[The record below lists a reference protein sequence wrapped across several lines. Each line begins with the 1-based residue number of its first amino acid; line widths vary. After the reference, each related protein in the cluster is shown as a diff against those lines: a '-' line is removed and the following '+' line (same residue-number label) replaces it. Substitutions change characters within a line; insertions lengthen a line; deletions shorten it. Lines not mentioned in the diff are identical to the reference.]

1 MSKHLDAL
9 NKYNKEKVALS
20 EAEEELKTVR
30 KPLKISLDELTKLM
44 IEVDPRISTN
54 NKKKSQDLE
63 NRIVFLINVLLGVHT
78 SVLPWVD
85 PDIFKPVIGPP
96 VIVIPPI
103 IVNPP
108 VIRPPLINPDIFGQ
122 PGITRPV
129 RASRPQTSN
138 NQPDSLSSLV
148 VEYLPLL
155 PTGDK
160 KKFGDI
166 LKTIEV
172 QAIAISRV
180 QNQIANHKKTIDQY
194 YKVYLDLLDPRIKES
209 TTQLDSKLPIMLFP
223 VRLETRFK
231 QVGSQ
236 KQLWVRVFP
245 DDCLVDSFDPE
256 LTKGEIESAKR
267 FWAAW
272 EVAIKNNDEM
282 AKKQA
287 WDNYVLGSAAGRALW
302 ILEEKVKT
310 SSYKPTDAEL
320 QKSAW
325 SHSARVNLLPER
337 FVLSAYKNGEK
348 VLDEI
353 GAVIP
358 DELICSPDGDFE
370 SENTITPKDNESGME
385 QDITFGKNLQW
396 MVDFNEAVSKG
407 MGFKI
412 NLTNKQQWNEGFDEL
427 CVLGIRVS
435 KDKKETQSAIQNL
448 FQNHQRSIGF
458 GIVPNGT
465 PTNNTESNSS
475 GYSEKVEADETY
487 EYLFNSEAIK
497 ETKNFSERQ
506 DGQWLADMLGLDLK
520 TFSKTPNAN
529 GRDQIEARAMNTAL
543 WPATIGY
550 YMKSMMGSM
559 FKDETIEHT
568 KQFFKYFITGR
579 GIIPS
584 IRIGE
589 QPYGILPATVLNKS
603 LGGSS
608 STGSSLKWLNDVT
621 LLPYVDGNE
630 AFSPYYYNYLKK
642 VDRLSGIVHTDW
654 KKIMMKQVPYIGK
667 KGNEGQ
673 ILLDI
678 LGASPSGVGLRSL
691 SMNARYDLDNV
702 VVKMAG
708 WFKKHFGDDFHRVV
722 PLYRII
728 AGKSIETLI
737 SSNIID
743 VLPLSETDTIGYLE
757 EDKNYIIWLLNN
769 FTSPDVIRT
778 EEGVA
783 HSPSLLYL
791 MLRNAIEQA
800 YFTASVEMLASKNL
814 LNDAQVSQ
822 AWVEPDNLYI
832 IKDKNKSRYSYMDN
846 IKHADFVDNTN
857 KKISVSN
864 YIAQTIDLPE
874 QAEIKEPLIEIR
886 KSLELLEKT
895 PTAKLDRVFRE
906 HFDLCS
912 YRQDAWRAGL
922 NNYRLASLRRSTR
935 TSSYGL
941 FSGAYGW
948 LEDIKRNNQKL
959 EITTLLTTDVQLK
972 EAFNHE
978 RKGVIYKQK
987 DNGGY
992 IHAPSINQATTA
1004 AILRNGYI
1012 SKKDD
1017 AKKSFTVNLSS
1028 QRVRQALDIIDGI
1041 RNGQSLGALLG
1052 YRLERGL
1059 HESFAPIFSIDFN
1072 RIGSGKIPLDE
1083 YIYILRDVF
1092 HLDVVIDENQ
1102 NASDD
1107 EKNVANVIDGVKL
1120 LKGVENVDY
1129 PYGLDLP
1136 LKGGI
1141 VDGWPKEFSLP
1152 GPGDIIE
1159 KEIKNIQDLNDAVAD
1174 LMLSES
1180 VHQAAQG
1187 NYERSA
1193 AASTDSM
1200 VKGNLPPEPEVIKTP
1215 RSGTHLTHRVGLHF
1229 EVINEVLTPSGLKAT
1244 SRAIAEPS
1252 MNKWLSTVF
1261 PPVTDVGCV
1270 VEIND
1275 PVTGVVTTVTVS
1287 QANLG
1292 LQPIDLLYLGNIDSD
1307 QAMSELDDRIV
1318 MFVNEEYINAK
1329 RSSIKINLT
1338 QAIDGGYS
1346 FFELGAMTRVLREL
1360 ILKSRPL
1367 RSSDLT
1373 LNTTFASQSSE
1384 KVFLDPEKIERP
1396 LNVLRNLYDGIAGNR
1411 GLKQFSEHLSTLLAN
1426 SENEDAPNYGELDE
1440 LLSEYSYIVKTGM
1453 EFGIDQASIGSLFD
1467 NRIQIY
1473 GNILKKVD
1481 ELILR
1486 WQEKIDLFDQ
1496 TLSEANDEVDEELK
1510 FRLFRKARREISTL
1524 LPETRLET
1532 IDAHQQSLKKMFD
1545 NFKIKFDSFSF
1556 HRNAPPEK
1564 LMDFI
1569 QLLSGELPIDDFDLE
1584 EFDLTDIHTSVEILV
1599 EDLTTSAG
1607 SYIKEVEKR
1616 INLTDKIMN
1625 NSGISDSEKVK
1636 NLSMAA
1642 KILFGEEFT
1651 IVPEFELPD
1660 EEKSQLEEFRLSV
1673 EKSDEIL
1680 EYKTDEDSPA
1690 YDEFPVD
1697 TWLHG
1702 IARVR
1707 EPMKSWETLVMF
1719 ADAFNTAVP
1728 DLTPVQIPVP
1738 HKGKDNWL
1746 AVEFPEE
1753 QSLDMGRLLYT
1764 PHFSNIKETFPS
1776 LGSDSPRLCGLFIDE
1791 WTEVIPAKEENT
1803 GLAFHYDRPNSE
1815 APQCM
1820 LLAVS
1825 PQSREPWQWNDLL
1838 ETVRGT
1844 FEEAKLRAVEPQH
1857 IEKEMPQYSAVLPA
1871 SVMAS
1876 TPNAVS
1882 ISLDIDRT
1890 IISES
1895 GRG

>member
-9 NKYNKEKVALS
+9 DKYNKEKLALS
-20 EAEEELKTVR
+20 EAEEELKAVR
-30 KPLKISLDELTKLM
+30 EPLKISLDELTKLM
-44 IEVDPRISTN
+44 IEVDPHISTN

-78 SVLPWVD
+78 PVIPWVD
-85 PDIFKPVIGPP
+85 PDIFGPVIGFPEIDTSP
-96 VIVIPPI
+96 V

-108 VIRPPLINPDIFGQ
+108 IIRPPLINPNVFGRQ
-122 PGITRPV
+122 PRAGRPIGTYRPV
-129 RASRPQTSN
+129 RTDRPLTSN
-138 NQPDSLSSLV
+138 NQPDSLSGLV
-148 VEYLPLL
+148 VEYVPLL
-155 PTGDK
+155 PTGYK
-160 KKFGDI
+160 KKFVDI
-166 LKTIEV
+166 LRTIEE
-172 QAIAISRV
+172 QAIAIGRV
-180 QNQIANHKKTIDQY
+180 QNQIANHRKTVDQY
-194 YKVYLDLLDPRIKES
+194 YKVYLDLLDPRIEES
-209 TTQLDSKLPIMLFP
+209 TTQLNSKLPIMLFP

-231 QVGSQ
+231 QLGSQ

-267 FWAAW
+267 FWMAWDAA
-272 EVAIKNNDEM
+272 ITNNDEM

-287 WDNYVLGSAAGRALW
+287 WDDYVLGSAAGRALW
-302 ILEEKVKT
+302 ILEEKVKA
-310 SSYKPTDAEL
+310 SSYKSTDVEL

-337 FVLSAYKNGEK
+337 FVLSAFKDGKK

-353 GAVIP
+353 GTVIP

-370 SENTITPKDNESGME
+370 SENTITPKENESGTE
-385 QDITFGKNLQW
+385 QEITFGENLQW
-396 MVDFNEAVSKG
+396 MVDFNEAVNKG

-412 NLTNKQQWNEGFDEL
+412 NLTDEQWNEGFDEL
-427 CVLGIRVS
+427 CVLGVRVS

-458 GIVPNGT
+458 GIVQNGT

-579 GIIPS
+579 GIIPG

-654 KKIMMKQVPYIGK
+654 KEIMMKQVPYIGK

-678 LGASPSGVGLRSL
+678 LGASPSGAGLRSL
-691 SMNARYDLDNV
+691 NMNARYDLDNV

-743 VLPLSETDTIGYLE
+743 DLPLSETDTIGYAE
-757 EDKNYIIWLLNN
+757 KDKNYLTWLLNN

-778 EEGVA
+778 EEGIT

-832 IKDKNKSRYSYMDN
+832 YNNDKNNSRYSYMDN

-874 QAEIKEPLIEIR
+874 QAEIKKPLIEIR

-935 TSSYGL
+935 TNSYGL

-948 LEDIKRNNQKL
+948 LEDIKPNNQQLEMIIIPETDEKL
-959 EITTLLTTDVQLK
+959 NA
-972 EAFNHE
+972 AFNHE
-978 RKGVIYKQK
+978 RKGVIYKQQ

-992 IHAPSINQATTA
+992 IHAPSINQATTT

-1017 AKKSFTVNLSS
+1017 AKKSFAVNLSS

-1059 HESFAPIFSIDFN
+1059 HESFAPVFTVGFGSANIDQ
-1072 RIGSGKIPLDE
+1072 IPLDE
-1083 YIYILRDVF
+1083 YIYILREAF
-1092 HLDVVIDENQ
+1092 ALEVVIDENQ
-1102 NASDD
+1102 NTFDD

-1120 LKGVENVDY
+1120 LKDVDNNDY
-1129 PYGLDLP
+1129 PYGLRLP

-1141 VDGWPKEFSLP
+1141 IDGWPEKFSLP

-1159 KEIKNIQDLNDAVAD
+1159 KEIKNIQDINDAVAD

-1200 VKGNLPPEPEVIKTP
+1200 AKGNLPPEPEVIKTP

-1229 EVINEVLTPSGLKAT
+1229 EVINVPLPNATP
-1244 SRAIAEPS
+1244 RAIAEPS
-1252 MNKWLSTVF
+1252 MNKWLLSVF

-1275 PVTGVVTTVTVS
+1275 PVTGVVNTINVR
-1287 QANLG
+1287 QADLG
-1292 LQPIDLLYLGNIDSD
+1292 LQPIDLLYLGNIDSE

-1318 MFVNEEYINAK
+1318 MYVNENNINAK

-1338 QAIDGGYS
+1338 QTIDGGYS
-1346 FFELGAMTRVLREL
+1346 FFELGAMTRVLRDL

-1373 LNTTFASQSSE
+1373 LNATFASQSNE
-1384 KVFLDPEKIERP
+1384 TLDPKKITRP
-1396 LNVLRNLYDGIAGNR
+1396 LEVLRNLYEGTTGKR
-1411 GLKQFSEHLSTLLAN
+1411 GLKQFSDHLSTPLTN
-1426 SENEDAPNYGELDE
+1426 SENGDVSNYGKLDG
-1440 LLSEYSYIVKTGM
+1440 LLSEYSYMVKTGM

-1473 GNILKKVD
+1473 GNVLEKID

-1486 WQEKIDLFDQ
+1486 WQGKIDLFNQ
-1496 TLSEANDEVDEELK
+1496 ILSEANTEVDEELK

-1524 LPETRLET
+1524 LPETGLET
-1532 IDAHQQSLKKMFD
+1532 IEDHLTNLFD
-1545 NFKIKFDSFSF
+1545 SFKIKFDSFSF
-1556 HRNAPPEK
+1556 HRNSPPES
-1564 LMDFI
+1564 LMGFI
-1569 QLLSGELPIDDFDLE
+1569 QLISGELPIDDYDLE

-1599 EDLTTSAG
+1599 EDLTISAS
-1607 SYIKEVEKR
+1607 SYKKEVEKR
-1616 INLTDKIMN
+1616 INLTEKIMED
-1625 NSGISDSEKVK
+1625 SGKVK

-1660 EEKSQLEEFRLSV
+1660 DEKSQLEEFRLSID
-1673 EKSDEIL
+1673 KSDEIL
-1680 EYKTDEDSPA
+1680 EYKTNINSPA

-1707 EPMKSWETLVMF
+1707 EPMKSWESLVMF
-1719 ADAFNTAVP
+1719 ADAFNTIVP

-1738 HKGKDNWL
+1738 YKDGRPDGNNKDNWL

-1764 PHFSNIKETFPS
+1764 PHFFNIKDS
-1776 LGSDSPRLCGLFIDE
+1776 LKSDTPRLCGLFIDE

-1857 IEKEMPQYSAVLPA
+1857 IEKEIPQYSAVLPA

-1876 TPNAVS
+1876 TPHAVS

-1895 GRG
+1895 ESG